1 MTLLIVIILA
11 LGAAIGCYQG
21 AFKQI
26 ANLLGVVLGII
37 IAASFYKQGG
47 ELLAS
52 KCGASAGIAQIVAF
66 VILVIVVPICLGFV
80 ATLLTKLFSSIHLGC
95 LNRLAGA
102 VIGVVCYG
110 LLLSFAF
117 NVYDFV
123 ESKFGFSPEKL
134 EQREDLFYTV
144 KHVSQPVLPDLL
156 IVDDSTEVSAKVSKG
171 VKVQRGVK
179 RVVDKAINK
188 VVGDK
193 IQSAFGLHGEEQE
206 DVKEEEKEK
215 E

>member
-52 KCGASAGIAQIVAF
+52 KCGASAGIAQVVAF
-66 VILVIVVPICLGFV
+66 VILVIIVPVCLGFV
-80 ATLLTKLFSSIHLGC
+80 ATLLTKLFSSIHLGF

-134 EQREDLFYTV
+134 EQREDIFYKV
-144 KHVSQPVLPDLL
+144 KHVSQPLLPDLL
-156 IVDDSTEVSAKVSKG
+156 IVDDSTEVSAQGARDAKVRS
-171 VKVQRGVK
+171 GVK
-179 RVVDKAINK
+179 RVVDKAIDK

-193 IQSAFGLHGEEQE
+193 IKSAFGSHGEEN
-206 DVKEEEKEK
+206 EEEKEQ

>member
-11 LGAAIGCYQG
+11 LGVAIGCYQG

-26 ANLLGVVLGII
+26 ANLLGVVVGII

-52 KCGASAGIAQIVAF
+52 KCGASAGIAQVVAF
-66 VILVIVVPICLGFV
+66 VILVIIVPVCLGFV
-80 ATLLTKLFSSIHLGC
+80 ATLLTKLFSSIHLGF

-123 ESKFGFSPEKL
+123 ESKFGFSSEKL
-134 EQREDLFYTV
+134 EQREDIFYKV
-144 KHVSQPVLPDLL
+144 KHVSQPLLPDLL
-156 IVDDSTEVSAKVSKG
+156 IVDDSTEVSAQGARDAKVRS
-171 VKVQRGVK
+171 GVK
-179 RVVDKAINK
+179 RVVDKAIDK

-193 IQSAFGLHGEEQE
+193 IKSAFGSHGEEN
-206 DVKEEEKEK
+206 EEEKEQ

>member
-26 ANLLGVVLGII
+26 ANLLGVVVGII

-52 KCGASAGIAQIVAF
+52 KCGASAGIAQVVAF
-66 VILVIVVPICLGFV
+66 VILVIIVPVCLGFV
-80 ATLLTKLFSSIHLGC
+80 ATLLTKLFSSIHLGF

-102 VIGVVCYG
+102 VIGVMCYG

-134 EQREDLFYTV
+134 EQREDIFYKV
-144 KHVSQPVLPDLL
+144 KHVSQPLLPDLL
-156 IVDDSTEVSAKVSKG
+156 IVDDSTEVSAQGARDAKVRS
-171 VKVQRGVK
+171 GVK
-179 RVVDKAINK
+179 RVVDKAIDK

-193 IQSAFGLHGEEQE
+193 IKSAFGSHGEENEEAKEQE
-206 DVKEEEKEK
+206 
-215 E
+215 

>member
-26 ANLLGVVLGII
+26 ANLLGVVVGII

-52 KCGASAGIAQIVAF
+52 KCGASAGIAQVVAF
-66 VILVIVVPICLGFV
+66 VILVIIVPVCLGFV
-80 ATLLTKLFSSIHLGC
+80 ATLLTKLFSSIHLGF

-102 VIGVVCYG
+102 VIGVACYG

-134 EQREDLFYTV
+134 EQREDIFYKV
-144 KHVSQPVLPDLL
+144 KHVSQALLPDLL
-156 IVDDSTEVSAKVSKG
+156 IVDDSTEVSAQGARDAKVRS
-171 VKVQRGVK
+171 GVK
-179 RVVDKAINK
+179 RVVDKAIDK

-193 IQSAFGLHGEEQE
+193 IKSAFGSHGEEN
-206 DVKEEEKEK
+206 EEEKEQ

>member
-26 ANLLGVVLGII
+26 ANLLGVVVGII
-37 IAASFYKQGG
+37 IAASFYKQCG
-47 ELLAS
+47 EVLAS

-66 VILVIVVPICLGFV
+66 VILVILVPVCLGFV

-123 ESKFGFSPEKL
+123 ESKFGYSPEKL
-134 EQREDLFYTV
+134 GQLEEIFYNV
-144 KHVSQPVLPDLL
+144 KHVSQPILPDIL
-156 IVDDSTEVSAKVSKG
+156 IVDDSTEVSTRVSKDAE
-171 VKVQRGVK
+171 VKRGVK
-179 RVVDKAINK
+179 RVVDKAIDK

-193 IQSAFGLHGEEQE
+193 IQSVFGLHGEETE
-206 DVKEEEKEK
+206 EVKEQE
-215 E
+215 

>member
-26 ANLLGVVLGII
+26 ANLLGVVVGII

-52 KCGASAGIAQIVAF
+52 KCGASAGIAQVVAF
-66 VILVIVVPICLGFV
+66 VILVIIVPVCLGFV
-80 ATLLTKLFSSIHLGC
+80 ATLLTKLFSSIHLGF

-134 EQREDLFYTV
+134 EQREDIFYKV
-144 KHVSQPVLPDLL
+144 KHVSQPLLPDLL
-156 IVDDSTEVSAKVSKG
+156 IVDDSTEVSAQGARDAKVRS
-171 VKVQRGVK
+171 GVK
-179 RVVDKAINK
+179 RVVDKAIDK

-193 IQSAFGLHGEEQE
+193 IKSVFGSHGEEN
-206 DVKEEEKEK
+206 EEEKEQ

>member
-26 ANLLGVVLGII
+26 ANLLGVVVGII

-52 KCGASAGIAQIVAF
+52 KCGASAGIAQVVAF
-66 VILVIVVPICLGFV
+66 VILVIIVPVCLGFV
-80 ATLLTKLFSSIHLGC
+80 ATLLTKLFSSIHLGF

-134 EQREDLFYTV
+134 EQRENIFYKV
-144 KHVSQPVLPDLL
+144 KHVSQHLLPDLL
-156 IVDDSTEVSAKVSKG
+156 IVDDSTEVSAKG
-171 VKVQRGVK
+171 ARDAKVRSGVK
-179 RVVDKAINK
+179 RVVDKAIDK

-193 IQSAFGLHGEEQE
+193 IKSAFGSHGEET
-206 DVKEEEKEK
+206 EEEKEQ

>member
-26 ANLLGVVLGII
+26 ANLLGVVVGII

-52 KCGASAGIAQIVAF
+52 KCGASAGIAQVVAF
-66 VILVIVVPICLGFV
+66 VILVIIVPICLGFV
-80 ATLLTKLFSSIHLGC
+80 ATLLTKLFSSIHLGF

-134 EQREDLFYTV
+134 EQREDIFYKV
-144 KHVSQPVLPDLL
+144 KHVSQPLLPDLL
-156 IVDDSTEVSAKVSKG
+156 IVDDSTEVSAQGARDAKVRS
-171 VKVQRGVK
+171 GVK
-179 RVVDKAINK
+179 RVVDKAIDK

-193 IQSAFGLHGEEQE
+193 IKSAFGSHGEEN
-206 DVKEEEKEK
+206 EEEKEQ

>member
-26 ANLLGVVLGII
+26 ANLLGVVVGII

-52 KCGASAGIAQIVAF
+52 KCGASAGIAQVVAF
-66 VILVIVVPICLGFV
+66 VILVIIVPVCLGFV
-80 ATLLTKLFSSIHLGC
+80 ATLLTKLFSSIHLGF

-134 EQREDLFYTV
+134 EQREDIFYKV
-144 KHVSQPVLPDLL
+144 KHVSQPLLPDLL
-156 IVDDSTEVSAKVSKG
+156 IVDDSTEVSAQGARDAKVRS
-171 VKVQRGVK
+171 GVK
-179 RVVDKAINK
+179 RVVDKAIDK

-193 IQSAFGLHGEEQE
+193 IKSAFGSHGEEN
-206 DVKEEEKEK
+206 EEEKEQ

>member
-26 ANLLGVVLGII
+26 ANLLGVVVGII
-37 IAASFYKQGG
+37 IAASLYKQGG

-52 KCGASAGIAQIVAF
+52 KCGASAGIAQVVAF
-66 VILVIVVPICLGFV
+66 VILVIIVPVCLGFV
-80 ATLLTKLFSSIHLGC
+80 ATLLTKLFSSIHLGF

-134 EQREDLFYTV
+134 EQREDIFYKV
-144 KHVSQPVLPDLL
+144 KHVSQPLLPDLL
-156 IVDDSTEVSAKVSKG
+156 IVDDSTEVSAQGARDAKVRS
-171 VKVQRGVK
+171 GVK
-179 RVVDKAINK
+179 RVVDKAIDK

-193 IQSAFGLHGEEQE
+193 IKSAFGSHGEEN
-206 DVKEEEKEK
+206 EEEKEQ

>member
-11 LGAAIGCYQG
+11 LGAAVGCYQG

-26 ANLLGVVLGII
+26 ANLLGVVLGIF

-52 KCGASAGIAQIVAF
+52 KCGASATVAQIAAF
-66 VILVIVVPICLGFV
+66 VILVIVIPVCLGFV

-123 ESKFGFSPEKL
+123 ESKFGYSPEKL

-144 KHVSQPVLPDLL
+144 KNVSQPLLPDML
-156 IVDDSTEVSAKVSKG
+156 IVADSTEVSRGAKVR
-171 VKVQRGVK
+171 RGVK
-179 RVVDKAINK
+179 SVVDKAINK

-193 IQSAFGLHGEEQE
+193 IQSAFGSYGEEQE
-206 DVKEEEKEK
+206 ENEKE
-215 E
+215 

>member
-52 KCGASAGIAQIVAF
+52 KCGASAGIAQVAAF
-66 VILVIVVPICLGFV
+66 VLLVIIVPVCLGFV

-95 LNRLAGA
+95 FNRLAGA

-123 ESKFGFSPEKL
+123 ESKFGYSPEQL
-134 EQREDLFYTV
+134 EQREDLFYKV
-144 KHVSQPVLPDLL
+144 KHVSQPLLPDLL
-156 IVDDSTEVSAKVSKG
+156 IVDDSTEVSAQGARDAKVRS
-171 VKVQRGVK
+171 GVK
-179 RVVDKAINK
+179 RVVDKAIDK

-193 IQSAFGLHGEEQE
+193 IKSAFGSHGEEN
-206 DVKEEEKEK
+206 EEEKEQ